1 MIEIR
6 GTKIYRGPNVW
17 ARTPVIHISLDIGE
31 LENRPTNAIPGFY
44 ERLTELV
51 GEEVVRVWRLYLVGG
66 SMAFRD
72 GRMGVDQILMVRPG
86 AAHSLPAVRTT

>member
-51 GEEVVRVWRLYLVGG
+51 PLKAYPPRLATLAHAGLVLLGACQRAAEVRARTSATPESDTVLV
-66 SMAFRD
+66 
-72 GRMGVDQILMVRPG
+72 
-86 AAHSLPAVRTT
+86 